1 MLPGNCF
8 GQAAFES
15 HENKATIRKETA
27 IAQEYTSFAVLN
39 REDFMRVLRKFEKR
53 EGEQS
58 LSFIKKI
65 PFFSKMSLAKAKKLQ
80 NISEEQVYYR
90 NQFVYQQGE
99 MPAFA
104 YIVKSGEFEI
114 YRTHRPRQCLSID
127 KR

>member
-80 NISEEQVYYR
+80 NISEE
-90 NQFVYQQGE
+90 
-99 MPAFA
+99 
-104 YIVKSGEFEI
+104 
-114 YRTHRPRQCLSID
+114 
-127 KR
+127 